1 MVGKKRRT
9 LSKIQETAGDVVPKS
24 FNADLALTSK
34 AKETFLTGKSPC
46 RFNRTRL
53 TTSLVAAVVEPAQ
66 RLDLDAVLVE
76 HLTRLRLRPTSFRR
90 KGSGRAYDGV
100 C

>member
-53 TTSLVAAVVEPAQ
+53 TTSLVAAVV
-66 RLDLDAVLVE
+66 
-76 HLTRLRLRPTSFRR
+76 
-90 KGSGRAYDGV
+90 
-100 C
+100 